1 MVFKGKKLQNV
12 PLTRADLR
20 IRKIEEQL
28 GKEIVRSERT
38 REQVLDLQYWW
49 KRFALFL
56 IDREKSKCERGQTRS
71 RHSKATRWW
80 FLLVS
85 RCQRRLYEAVCFEA
99 TKSVIRECDQR
110 LLWLQSNHGV
120 WPHRRA
126 RNRCLVCVANYISAR
141 DRADREK
148 LFCRAKQ
155 LWQAER
161 SQAYSLVT
169 HVLHTHGDLGDARF
183 CPGCKKLCASEKGVF
198 MHFAG
203 HCKSLGRT

>member
-56 IDREKSKCERGQTRS
+56 IDRDKSKCKHDQTRS
-71 RHSKATRWW
+71 KHFKATRGW

-85 RCQRRLYEAVCFEA
+85 RCQRRLYEAVFFEA

-110 LLWLQSNHGV
+110 LFWLQSNHGF

>member
-1 MVFKGKKLQNV
+1 M

-38 REQVLDLQYWW
+38 REQVLDLRYWW

-56 IDREKSKCERGQTRS
+56 IDRDKSKCKHGQTRS
-71 RHSKATRWW
+71 KHFKATRGW
-80 FLLVS
+80 FLLAS
-85 RCQRRLYEAVCFEA
+85 RYHRRLHEAVCFKA
-99 TKSVIRECDQR
+99 TQSVIRECEQR
-110 LLWLQSNHGV
+110 GFWLRSDHGF

-141 DRADREK
+141 DRVDREK
-148 LFCRAKQ
+148 LFCRAHH

-161 SQAYSLVT
+161 SQACSLVT
-169 HVLHTHGDLGDARF
+169 HVIRTHGDLGDARF
-183 CPGCKKLCASEKGVF
+183 CPGCNKLCASENGVF
-198 MHFAG
+198 MHAARN
-203 HCKSLGRT
+203 CKSLGRT

>member
-56 IDREKSKCERGQTRS
+56 IDRDKSKCKHDQTRS
-71 RHSKATRWW
+71 KHFKATRGW

-85 RCQRRLYEAVCFEA
+85 RCQRRLHEAVCFEV
-99 TKSVIRECDQR
+99 TKSVIPSVTRGGSGFVQNMVFG
-110 LLWLQSNHGV
+110 L
-120 WPHRRA
+120 
-126 RNRCLVCVANYISAR
+126 
-141 DRADREK
+141 
-148 LFCRAKQ
+148 
-155 LWQAER
+155 AEEH
-161 SQAYSLVT
+161 AT
-169 HVLHTHGDLGDARF
+169 A
-183 CPGCKKLCASEKGVF
+183 A
-198 MHFAG
+198 
-203 HCKSLGRT
+203 

>member
-1 MVFKGKKLQNV
+1 M

-28 GKEIVRSERT
+28 CKQIARSERT
-38 REQVLDLQYWW
+38 REQVLALQYWW

-56 IDREKSKCERGQTRS
+56 IDRDKSKCKHDQTRS
-71 RHSKATRWW
+71 RHSKATRGW

-85 RCQRRLYEAVCFEA
+85 RCQRKLREAVCFEA

-141 DRADREK
+141 DRADRKK